1 MGSDREIAVRREPIE
16 DTREHTLLK
25 GLPEVGEREIAAT
38 ENEVKEQSGRFVP
51 QVLTKEFNTLP
62 MLRLE
67 AVEGPHSRE
76 RVLTEAIETGA
87 PGTERATSRS
97 QMIFKV
103 YGSSP
108 EEQPADQ
115 MRAARFS

>member
-76 RVLTEAIETGA
+76 RILTEVRRQFAQTRRLKACSAGA
-87 PGTERATSRS
+87 RKHGFVDVGRHN
-97 QMIFKV
+97 
-103 YGSSP
+103 
-108 EEQPADQ
+108 
-115 MRAARFS
+115 